1 MNEKQKIELGDF
13 IADEVKKYLMP
24 GSRLAFPLFEAG
36 ELEVAEAVL
45 SKIKELEQ
53 CVHIPPGYTLY
64 LSDEEITPPC
74 GGEIPNHATKQ
85 KISPLEIQQIWR
97 GGKLIG
103 STDYNDK
110 TPDPVKYTTRCI
122 CHNLLDNKTSY
133 KAHICG
139 VCYQAYCD
147 ECLVDNF
154 DTCQDCRD
162 VGRAR
167 KLVRDK
173 NGTQFY
179 TGCTLRNE
187 SSLTTSVKILQINET
202 HIVSDPGGCV
212 EIQDFIDAGWIV
224 HERVTT
230 YRTDESGTICIDK
243 CDFMSNEIGSLN
255 CAECDHSQNKRGKD
269 WIICELYN
277 KENEDEK

>member
-1 MNEKQKIELGDF
+1 
-13 IADEVKKYLMP
+13 MP

-53 CVHIPPGYTLY
+53 D
-64 LSDEEITPPC
+64 DESVQERI
-74 GGEIPNHATKQ
+74 
-85 KISPLEIQQIWR
+85 
-97 GGKLIG
+97 
-103 STDYNDK
+103 DK
-110 TPDPVKYTTRCI
+110 TPVYHRKTDDPVKKVARCI
-122 CHNLLDNKTSY
+122 CHNLLDNKTGY

-139 VCYQAYCD
+139 VCYQTYCS
-147 ECLVDNF
+147 ECLAMNF
-154 DTCQDCRD
+154 KICNSCKSD
-162 VGRAR
+162 G
-167 KLVRDK
+167 KLIMGLYDK
-173 NGTQFY
+173 YDKYFFPGD
-179 TGCTLRNE
+179 TLRNE

-202 HIVSDPGGCV
+202 YIVSEPGGV
-212 EIQDFIDAGWIV
+212 TEIQDFIDAGWIV

-277 KENEDEK
+277 KENEDEN